1 MKQRFIKIPSAVCG
15 NLCKS
20 VAHFS
25 FSTLMSNRF
34 IKSPFLCVLLIL
46 LAARSNS
53 SAAEKTVDDFRAAAA
68 KANAVLT
75 IPDWEQTPQAVEGS
89 MKHAIAKANAALDQI
104 GSQDL
109 SKVTFKSTVV
119 ALDDATYQAGLAA
132 NKATI
137 IKETNTNP
145 AMRSAGENAVKAFQ
159 DWAVGIDYRED
170 VYKAIKAFADTH
182 PKLTG
187 EDEKLLRETLRDYR
201 RAGLELPPDQRKE
214 VEQLRK
220 ELSKLGTDFDS
231 NVVKAT
237 APVMFTKADLDGLP
251 DSFFASPGIKT
262 GDDVYTV
269 MANVTWQFNTVEEN
283 AKSEATRK
291 QLYVIRETLAKD
303 TNIPVLN
310 QLLTLRNK
318 IALRLGYKSW
328 DDYQT
333 EVKMA
338 KTGANAEKYIN
349 DLVTGSQPKFD
360 SELAELQ
367 KLKAAETNDP
377 NAPIKVWDWRYYS
390 NQRNK
395 QKYAIDKEALRVYFP
410 FQKALD
416 GMFNIYQNIFG
427 LKFEKIA
434 APYKWIDD
442 LQLYLVT
449 DSATGE
455 PLGMFYLDM
464 FPREGKFNHFAQFDI
479 ISGKLLPDGKYQ
491 RPTVALLCNF
501 PPATGDKP
509 SLLTHQDVETLFH
522 EFGHA
527 LHSIVTRAKYG
538 RFAGTHV
545 PGDFVEAP
553 SQMLQNWVW
562 DKKVLDTFAADYRD
576 SSKKIPAEIVKKM
589 NDTKLANAGVL
600 YRRQFA
606 FASLDLALHDQH
618 PEDASYDCV
627 AISNPTLEKVFLP
640 IDPSTTFVSY
650 FGHLNGYDAGYYG
663 YAWADAIAADM
674 ATVFEKAK
682 DGYLDKQAG
691 MKLRREIYEPGDSR
705 DVNVSVEKFLGR
717 KQSVQPFLKKI
728 GIGPE
733 EKKKAP
739 AGPS

>member
-1 MKQRFIKIPSAVCG
+1 MKS
-15 NLCKS
+15 S
-20 VAHFS
+20 V
-25 FSTLMSNRF
+25 
-34 IKSPFLCVLLIL
+34 LCVLFIVATSSSL
-46 LAARSNS
+46 LTADL
-53 SAAEKTVDDFRAAAA
+53 KTVDDFRAAAA

-75 IPDWEQTPQAVEGS
+75 IPDWEQTPEAVEAS
-89 MKHAIAKANAALDQI
+89 MKDAIAKANAALDQI
-104 GSQDL
+104 GAQDL
-109 SKVTFKSTVV
+109 GKVTLKSTVV

-145 AMRSAGENAVKAFQ
+145 AMRTAGENAVKAFQ
-159 DWAVGIDYRED
+159 EWAVGIDYRED

-201 RAGLELPPDQRKE
+201 RAGLELPPDRRKE

-220 ELSKLGTDFDS
+220 ELSKLGTDFDT
-231 NVVKAT
+231 NIVKAT

-251 DSFFASPGIKT
+251 DSFFASPGIKS

-283 AKSEATRK
+283 AKSAATRK

-303 TNIPVLN
+303 TNVPVLN
-310 QLLTLRNK
+310 QMLALRNK

-338 KTGANAEKYIN
+338 KTGANAEKYIS
-349 DLVTGSQPKFD
+349 DLVAGTEPKFD
-360 SELAELQ
+360 SEVAELQ
-367 KLKAAETNDP
+367 KLKAADTNDP
-377 NAPIKVWDWRYYS
+377 NAKIEVWDWRYYS

-395 QKYAIDKEALRVYFP
+395 QKYAVDKEALRTYFP
-410 FQKALD
+410 FQKVLD

-427 LKFEKIA
+427 LKFEKIV

-501 PPATGDKP
+501 PPATADKP

-562 DKKVLDTFAADYRD
+562 DKKVLDMFAADYRD
-576 SSKKIPAEIVKKM
+576 PSKKIPAEIVKKM
-589 NDTKLANAGVL
+589 NDAKLANAGVL

-606 FASLDLALHDQH
+606 FASLDLALHNQH
-618 PEDASYDCV
+618 PEDVPYDCV
-627 AISNPTLEKVFLP
+627 AISNPILEKVFLP
-640 IDPSTTFVSY
+640 IDSSTTFVSY

-705 DVNVSVEKFLGR
+705 HVNVSIEKFLGR

-733 EKKKAP
+733 EKKKAT
-739 AGPS
+739 AGPSQETR

>member
-1 MKQRFIKIPSAVCG
+1 MKS
-15 NLCKS
+15 S
-20 VAHFS
+20 V
-25 FSTLMSNRF
+25 
-34 IKSPFLCVLLIL
+34 LCVLFIAATSSTL
-46 LAARSNS
+46 LTADP
-53 SAAEKTVDDFRAAAA
+53 KTVDDFRAAAA

-75 IPDWEQTPQAVEGS
+75 IPDWEQTPEAVEAS
-89 MKHAIAKANAALDQI
+89 MKDAIAKANAALDQI
-104 GSQDL
+104 GAQDL
-109 SKVTFKSTVV
+109 GKVTFKSTVI

-137 IKETNTNP
+137 IKETNTSS
-145 AMRSAGENAVKAFQ
+145 AMRTAGENAVKAFQ
-159 DWAVGIDYRED
+159 EWAVGIDYRED
-170 VYKAIKAFADTH
+170 VYKAIKALADTH

-187 EDEKLLRETLRDYR
+187 EDEKLLKETLRDYR

-231 NVVKAT
+231 NIVKAT

-291 QLYVIRETLAKD
+291 QLYVIRETLSKD
-303 TNIPVLN
+303 TNVPVLN
-310 QLLTLRNK
+310 QMLALRNK

-338 KTGANAEKYIN
+338 KTGASAEKYIS
-349 DLVTGSQPKFD
+349 DLVAGTQPKFD
-360 SELAELQ
+360 SEVAELQ
-367 KLKAAETNDP
+367 KLKAADTNDP
-377 NAPIKVWDWRYYS
+377 NAKIEVWDWRYYS

-395 QKYAIDKEALRVYFP
+395 EKYTVDKEALRAYFP

-427 LKFEKIA
+427 LKFEKIV

-449 DSATGE
+449 DSVTGE

-501 PPATGDKP
+501 PPASADKP

-576 SSKKIPAEIVKKM
+576 PSKKIPAEIVKKM
-589 NDTKLANAGVL
+589 NDAKLANAGVL

-606 FASLDLALHDQH
+606 FASLDLALHNQH
-618 PEDASYDCV
+618 PEDVPYDCV
-627 AISNPTLEKVFLP
+627 AISNPILEKVFLP
-640 IDPSTTFVSY
+640 IDSSTTFVSY

-705 DVNVSVEKFLGR
+705 DVTVSIEKFLGR
-717 KQSVQPFLKKI
+717 KQSIQPFLKKI

-739 AGPS
+739 AGPSQESR

>member
-1 MKQRFIKIPSAVCG
+1 MLANVDHMKSTFICLSSIV
-15 NLCKS
+15 
-20 VAHFS
+20 VAS
-25 FSTLMSNRF
+25 SLN
-34 IKSPFLCVLLIL
+34 
-46 LAARSNS
+46 AA
-53 SAAEKTVDDFRAAAA
+53 AADLKTVDDFSAAAA

-75 IPDWEQTPQAVEGS
+75 IPDWEQTPKAVEAA
-89 MKHAIAKANAALDQI
+89 MKAAIAKANTALGQI
-104 GSQDL
+104 GAQDL
-109 SKVTFKSTVV
+109 SKVTFKSSVV
-119 ALDDATYQAGLAA
+119 ALDDVTYQASLAA

-145 AMRSAGENAVKAFQ
+145 AMRTAAENAVKAYQ
-159 DWAVGIDYRED
+159 DWAVGVDYRED

-182 PKLTG
+182 PKLSG
-187 EDEKLLRETLRDYR
+187 EDEKLLKETLRDYR
-201 RAGLELPPDQRKE
+201 RAGLDLPPEQRKE
-214 VEQLRK
+214 VEELRK
-220 ELSKLGTDFDS
+220 ELSKLGTDFDG
-231 NVVKAT
+231 NIVKAN

-251 DSFFASPGIKT
+251 ESFFNSPGIKT

-269 MANVTWQFNTVEEN
+269 MANVTWQYNTVEEN
-283 AKSEATRK
+283 AKKETTRK
-291 QLYVIRETLAKD
+291 QLYLVRETLAK
-303 TNIPVLN
+303 NNVSVLN
-310 QLLTLRNK
+310 QMLALRNK

-333 EVKMA
+333 EIKMA
-338 KTGANAEKYIN
+338 RTGANAEKYIN
-349 DLVTGSQPKFD
+349 DLVAGIQPKFD
-360 SELAELQ
+360 SEVAELQ
-367 KLKAAETNDP
+367 KMKAADTNDP
-377 NAPIKVWDWRYYS
+377 NVKIMVWDWRYYS
-390 NQRNK
+390 NQRDK
-395 QKYAIDKEALRVYFP
+395 QKYAVDKEALRAYFP
-410 FQKALD
+410 FQKVLD

-427 LKFEKIA
+427 LKFEKIV
-434 APYKWIDD
+434 APYKWIGD
-442 LQLYLVT
+442 LQLYMVT

-501 PPATGDKP
+501 PPATGDTP
-509 SLLTHQDVETLFH
+509 SLMTHQDVEVLFH

-562 DKKVLDTFAADYRD
+562 DKKVLDTFAADYHD
-576 SSKKIPAEIVKKM
+576 PSKKIPAEVVKKL
-589 NDTKLANAGVL
+589 NDAKLANAGVY

-606 FASLDLALHDQH
+606 FASLDLALHDPH
-618 PEDASYDCV
+618 PEDMPYDSV
-627 AISNPTLEKVFLP
+627 AISNPILEKVFLP

-674 ATVFEKAK
+674 ATVFEKAG

-705 DVNVSVEKFLGR
+705 DVNESIEKFLGR
-717 KQSVQPFLKKI
+717 KQSIEPFLKKI
-728 GIGPE
+728 GIGTQD
-733 EKKKAP
+733 KTKAP
-739 AGPS
+739 AGPPHKGK